1 MMVDAPIASDTA
13 AAAAAAASFGVRA
26 VLAALGAL
34 AGRFFVVRGLVGC
47 ARLRAAV
54 FAFFV
59 AIDRLR
65 KLCVAVH
72 AHHATGIRA
81 GRESCTRL
89 GSESNHAGRRW

>member
-26 VLAALGAL
+26 VLAALGVL

-54 FAFFV
+54 FAFLV
-59 AIDRLR
+59 AIETPPEAVRRGACPSCDRR
-65 KLCVAVH
+65 P
-72 AHHATGIRA
+72 RR
-81 GRESCTRL
+81 RESCTHL
-89 GSESNHAGRRW
+89 GFSPRRPLQC